1 MSYLTIRKILEIYKN
16 IENPDYVKFIN
27 STKLEVE
34 ETKMYKLMGV
44 LNIEVDTE
52 LTEEIIISASE
63 LYENTVK
70 NTPESHKMDN
80 WIDDINYNFKILRE
94 IIENNSQKDD
104 TNCCGYKQE
113 KPISG
118 RGRGYILYNGMDDN
132 NKKAMDIQ
140 ATQGWDAAIKHMM
153 TGSDGK
159 PRSYSEMR
167 ALYG

>member
-1 MSYLTIRKILEIYKN
+1 MSYLTIRKILEIYEN

-27 STKLEVE
+27 STKKEVE
-34 ETKMYKLMGV
+34 ETKMYKLLGV

-70 NTPESHKMDN
+70 NTPESDEMDN

-104 TNCCGYKQE
+104 TICCGYKRE
-113 KPISG
+113 KSISG
-118 RGRGYILYNGMDDN
+118 TGRGYIFYNGMDDN

-140 ATQGWDAAIKHMM
+140 ATEGWDAAIKHMM

>member
-1 MSYLTIRKILEIYKN
+1 MAYLTIRKILQNFKD

-27 STKLEVE
+27 TTKKEVE
-34 ETKMYKLMGV
+34 ETKMYKLLGV

-52 LTEEIIISASE
+52 LTEEIISSASE
-63 LYENTVK
+63 LYENTLK
-70 NTPESHKMDN
+70 NTPESDEMDN

-94 IIENNSQKDD
+94 IIENNSQDD

-113 KPISG
+113 KTISG
-118 RGRGYILYNGMDDN
+118 AGTGYIFYNGMDDN

-140 ATQGWDAAIKHMM
+140 ATEGWDAAIKHMM

-159 PRSYSEMR
+159 PRSYSEIR